1 MGRPKEYDR
10 ENVLDKAM
18 HVFWSKGYECAS
30 MQDLVDAMGINR
42 GSIYAEFGD
51 KRGLH
56 LAALDLFYKQE
67 IRRMMAPID
76 QPGPRLDAIRQIFD
90 EIVADAVERRD
101 CKGCMIYNTA
111 VELCPN
117 DDEVTAK
124 VAAGLKRAEDT
135 FFEALI
141 EAKTTGELREDRD
154 ARALARYLTNSVNGL
169 RVIGMVMND
178 RPALQDV
185 IDQTLSIFD

>member
-10 ENVLDKAM
+10 EAVLEKAM
-18 HVFWSKGYECAS
+18 YVFWDKGYECAS
-30 MQDLVDAMGINR
+30 MQELVDAMGINR

-56 LAALDLFYKQE
+56 LAALDLFYKKE
-67 IRRMMAPID
+67 IRRMLAPID
-76 QPGPRLDAIRQIFD
+76 EPGPRLVAIRRIFED
-90 EIVADAVERRD
+90 IVEAASNRGD
-101 CKGCMIYNTA
+101 CRGCMIYNTA
-111 VELCPN
+111 VELCPT

-135 FFEALI
+135 FFEALVD
-141 EAKTTGELREDRD
+141 AKSTGELREDRD

-169 RVIGMVMND
+169 RVIGMVMSD
-178 RPALQDV
+178 RDALQDV